1 MGRKLAHVDPAKDV
15 VAEPGARTA
24 REFTRRAHALAKLHA
39 VLAAGALA
47 GEVLLLVRGRVLV
60 TLAQRS
66 NVETLTLAF
75 FAVFFAYV
83 GFLGARGVP
92 GALRVLRFAL
102 LARTRGRDHAER
114 AKHEALGPPRGE
126 SPLAALSVLVE
137 REDAPGRPF
146 ELEVKDAAGSMG
158 RLHLDGARVQHVPH
172 RRDGSNNL
180 IAYLAHQVQDVAGRR
195 QGRVVDVVEWGT
207 LDDES
212 THQYLALAEFGRN
225 LGVALG
231 KQGLWPRVTLTV
243 EDCDELERRLA
254 AICPALR
261 DEGFLPHWEYEA
273 EHKLPIVPE
282 PLGLASLGR
291 SERRADP
298 LPSLTALALVV
309 ATATSILAALI
320 LYPPWV
326 PGK

>member
-1 MGRKLAHVDPAKDV
+1 MDPLKQLIE
-15 VAEPGARTA
+15 EPGALTPRQYA
-24 REFTRRAHALAKLHA
+24 RRARQLAALHLALAFGA
-39 VLAAGALA
+39 VT
-47 GEVLLLVRGRVLV
+47 GEGVLFARGKVLV

-83 GFLGARGVP
+83 GLLGLRGAP
-92 GALRVLRFAL
+92 GALRVVRFAL
-102 LARTRGRDHAER
+102 LARIRGREAAER
-114 AKHEALGPPRGE
+114 AKHEALGLPRGDG
-126 SPLAALSVLVE
+126 PIAALSVVLE
-137 REDAPGRPF
+137 RQDSPARPF
-146 ELEVKDAAGSMG
+146 ELAVQDAAGSMG
-158 RLHLDGARVQHVPH
+158 RLRVDGARVQHAPH
-172 RRDGSNNL
+172 RRDGSANL
-180 IAYLAHQVQDVAGRR
+180 LAYFARQVDQVAGRR
-195 QGRVVDVVEWGT
+195 QGRDVDVVEWGT
-207 LDDES
+207 LDDEA
-212 THQYLALAEFGRN
+212 TRRFLALAEFGRN
-225 LGVALG
+225 LGAALG
-231 KQGLWPRVTLTV
+231 RDGLWPRVVLTA
-243 EDCDELERRLA
+243 EDCAELERRLA

-291 SERRADP
+291 TEKRADP

-309 ATATSILAALI
+309 ALATALLAALI